1 MSRKRVIGAV
11 VIVISLPV
19 ALAAFEAISFRIWN
33 RNNGFMISSG
43 EKREYLLYVPRSYDR
58 TKPTALVISMHGA
71 GVSPKQHMYISEWNR
86 LADSQGFIVVY
97 PSGLEGA
104 GPRVWRV
111 GSDFAKDVRFISEMI
126 DKLEASY
133 NIDPARIYA
142 NGFSNGGGMAFVLSC
157 TMSDRIAA
165 VGMVGAAQSLPWS
178 WCTERRAVPM
188 IAFHGTA
195 DRFAFYNGGQSWVAP
210 VPFPAVPLW
219 TSNWARSESSSAS
232 VEAQRWTA
240 GSAAR
245 RRPDIRLSWKT
256 ASRWRPPSR

>member
-1 MSRKRVIGAV
+1 RGAAGARVESAPMSRKRVIGSL

-19 ALAAFEAISFRIWN
+19 ALAAFEAISFHIWN

-58 TKPTALVISMHGA
+58 TKPTPLVISMHGA
-71 GVSPKQHMYISEWNR
+71 GVSPKQHMIISEWNR
-86 LADSQGFIVVY
+86 LADSQGLIVVY
-97 PSGLEGA
+97 PSGLERA

-126 DKLEASY
+126 DKLEAAY

-142 NGFSNGGGMAFVLSC
+142 NGLSNGGGMAFVLSC

-165 VGMVGAAQSLPWS
+165 VGMVGAAQTLPWS
-178 WCTERRAVPM
+178 WCKERRAVPM

-195 DRFAFYNGGQSWVAP
+195 DSFAFYNGGQSWVAP
-210 VPFPAVPLW
+210 RPFPAVPTL
-219 TSNWARSESSSAS
+219 TANWARRNRCRPTPVESS
-232 VEAQRWTA
+232 V
-240 GSAAR
+240 AADVTR
-245 RRPDIRLSWKT
+245 R
-256 ASRWRPPSR
+256 